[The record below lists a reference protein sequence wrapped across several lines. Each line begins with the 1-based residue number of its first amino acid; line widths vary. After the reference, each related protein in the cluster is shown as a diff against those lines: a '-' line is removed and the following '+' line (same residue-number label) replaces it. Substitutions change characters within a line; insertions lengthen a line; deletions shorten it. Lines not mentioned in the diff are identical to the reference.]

1 MKVAVKEEKKEEKKK
16 NFFVRLW
23 NFFTPY
29 EKIWYFSILGLSLL
43 ITFLF
48 PSTVD
53 DLIVNPVLIMWLYL
67 ADVILNATCELLIS
81 KQSRFNFIVSFLVE
95 IVEIVTLILIG
106 ERFATMA
113 VTVFFWIPIDIISF
127 VSWNKHKDKKDDE
140 LTVVRTLS
148 GWQEV
153 VLIFGII
160 VWTAGVGYLLTII
173 SPEGILDA
181 NGTLDIIVCY
191 LDAMCSAVAISN
203 GVFIL
208 LRYREQWISWYIVA
222 TLETVMNI
230 MMGQWVLLVLKLG
243 YFTNTTYGYIK
254 WTKYI
259 KTHKKESGLKT
270 DLKLSEKKEA

>member
-1 MKVAVKEEKKEEKKK
+1 MKKELAKENK
-16 NFFVRLW
+16 NFLVRLW
-23 NFFTPY
+23 KFFTPY
-29 EKIWYFSILGLSLL
+29 EKIWYFSILSLSFL

-53 DLIVNPVLIMWLYL
+53 DMIVNPVLIMWMYL
-67 ADVILNATCELLIS
+67 ADVILNATCELLIA
-81 KQSRFNFIVSFLVE
+81 KQSRWNFIVSFFVE
-95 IVEIVTLILIG
+95 IAEIATLILIG
-106 ERFATMA
+106 ERFATMT

-127 VSWNKHKDKKDDE
+127 VSWSKHKDKKEED

-153 VLIFGII
+153 LVISGII
-160 VWTAGVGYLLTII
+160 IWTVGVGYLLTII

-181 NGTLDIIVCY
+181 NGTLDTIVCY

-203 GVFIL
+203 GLFIL
-208 LRYREQWISWYIVA
+208 FRFREQWISWYIVA

-230 MMGQWVLLVLKLG
+230 MMGQWVLLVLKAG

-259 KTHKKESGLKT
+259 KTHKKESELKT
-270 DLKLSEKKEA
+270 NLKLNEGKEA